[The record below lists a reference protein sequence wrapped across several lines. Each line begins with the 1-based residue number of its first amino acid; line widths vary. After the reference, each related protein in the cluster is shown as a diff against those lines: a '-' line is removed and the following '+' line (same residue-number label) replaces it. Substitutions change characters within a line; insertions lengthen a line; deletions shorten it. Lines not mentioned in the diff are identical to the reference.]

1 MNVSSGVIP
10 SFPAPQ
16 SGCGVYLVL
25 GFSLVFKKS
34 FVAEDELSLMSKKQE
49 AGRM

>member
-10 SFPAPQ
+10 TFPAPQ

-34 FVAEDELSLMSKKQE
+34 FVAKVEFSLLSMKQE